1 MKPIWEVLLS
11 KAEREVRIA
20 QQKLAEAQQKKNLA
34 IERREKLDQLMIEYS
49 EQLRSVQL
57 RSHSTGEVGNYQQ
70 FIAQLQSMKNRSKQE
85 LSAHEEDCAIARKYM
100 MLREHERLKIELLA
114 QREREK
120 FELAALTRENRE
132 IESNALQQ
140 FNFKERI

>member
-1 MKPIWEVLLS
+1 MKPIWQVLLS

-20 QQKLAEAQQKKNLA
+20 QQKLADAQQKKNLA
-34 IERREKLDQLMIEYS
+34 IERREKLDNMLVEYS
-49 EQLRSVQL
+49 DQLRSVQL
-57 RSHSTGEVGNYQQ
+57 RSHSTGEVGNFQQ
-70 FIAQLQSMKNRSKQE
+70 FIAQLQSMKSRSKQE
-85 LSAHEEDCAIARKYM
+85 MSMLDEDCTVARKYM
-100 MLREHERLKIELLA
+100 MVREHERLKIDMLA

-120 FELAALTRENRE
+120 FELEALTRENRE

>member
-1 MKPIWEVLLS
+1 M
-11 KAEREVRIA
+11 
-20 QQKLAEAQQKKNLA
+20 
-34 IERREKLDQLMIEYS
+34 
-49 EQLRSVQL
+49 
-57 RSHSTGEVGNYQQ
+57 
-70 FIAQLQSMKNRSKQE
+70 
-85 LSAHEEDCAIARKYM
+85 ARKYM

-140 FNFKERI
+140 FNFKGRI

>member
-11 KAEREVRIA
+11 KAAREVRIA
-20 QQKLAEAQQKKNLA
+20 QQKLADAQQKKNLA
-34 IERREKLDQLMIEYS
+34 IERREKLDNLMVEYS
-49 EQLRSVQL
+49 EQLRVVQL

-70 FIAQLQSMKNRSKQE
+70 FLAQLQWMKNRSKQE
-85 LSAHEEDCAIARKYM
+85 MQTHEEECVVARRHM
-100 MLREHERLKIELLA
+100 MLREHERIKIDMLA

>member
-1 MKPIWEVLLS
+1 M
-11 KAEREVRIA
+11 
-20 QQKLAEAQQKKNLA
+20 
-34 IERREKLDQLMIEYS
+34 
-49 EQLRSVQL
+49 
-57 RSHSTGEVGNYQQ
+57 T
-70 FIAQLQSMKNRSKQE
+70 NRSKQE
-85 LSAHEEDCAIARKYM
+85 LSAHEEDCAVARKFM

-140 FNFKERI
+140 FNFKGRI